1 MVGLPQVATGLGVDL
16 LFCPYLVV
24 PIGRHAACVVTLYDL
39 MFKWTDQTDFT
50 WLKKQYIDWS
60 TNRLR
65 RRARHIFTVSQ
76 FCRRDIMAR
85 LGVRADRIS
94 VTPIGLDTTVELTH
108 GGGAGDVCPRHPSS
122 VPRGTSDNRLG

>member
-16 LFCPYLVV
+16 LFFPYLVV
-24 PIGRHAACVVTLYDL
+24 PIWRHQPCVVTLYDL

-76 FCRRDIMAR
+76 FCRRAIMGP
-85 LGVRADRIS
+85 LGGPPDPNS
-94 VTPIGLDTTVELTH
+94 VKPL
-108 GGGAGDVCPRHPSS
+108 R
-122 VPRGTSDNRLG
+122 